1 MPFAYLALR
10 PDTQIA
16 QEVRRGSGAMD
27 RDPVALDGPLRALSM
42 SVPTADHMA
51 WLTPETA
58 AAELLTTSKIPET
71 KEP

>member
-1 MPFAYLALR
+1 
-10 PDTQIA
+10 
-16 QEVRRGSGAMD
+16 MD
-27 RDPVALDGPLRALSM
+27 RDPVALDGPLRVLSM
-42 SVPTADHMA
+42 SVPTADPMA